1 MASIPSASVPR
12 SLAVPRVVVRHSALV
27 RVCHW
32 VNALCF
38 LILLMSGLQIFN
50 AHSSLSW
57 GAATD
62 FEHPF
67 LSFSAKEND
76 NGDVTA
82 GETTLFGH
90 TFDTTGLFG
99 ASRGSDGEMEERGF
113 PSWATL
119 PAEQDLAMG
128 RRWHFF
134 FAWLLVINGLVYVAN
149 LVAARHFRDLWPA
162 LPTSA
167 RSRERCAITPLL
179 RFPKGKEALHYNVLQ
194 KLAYLSVVVA
204 FPMLVLAGLTMSPA
218 MDVSVSLAACD
229 LPRTPVGADSPFRA
243 GRLSRCLRRGAS
255 GDGARVRRL
264 QQHAVHDHRPLP
276 HRGGRAMK
284 PRLSAQPSHLLEA
297 LRPAASCRLPDAAS
311 NRARPA

>member
-1 MASIPSASVPR
+1 M
-12 SLAVPRVVVRHSALV
+12 LV

-38 LILLMSGLQIFN
+38 FILLMSGLQIFN
-50 AHSSLSW
+50 AHPSLSW
-57 GAATD
+57 GRATN
-62 FEHPF
+62 FEDPF

-76 NGDVTA
+76 DGDVTA
-82 GETTLFGH
+82 GETTVFGH

-134 FAWLLVINGLVYVAN
+134 FAWLLVINGLVYVSEPRRGPPFSRSLAEPRRSPRAPAN
-149 LVAARHFRDLWPA
+149 G
-162 LPTSA
+162 A
-167 RSRERCAITPLL
+167 RSRAL

-204 FPMLVLAGLTMSPA
+204 FPILVLAGLTMSPA
-218 MDVSVSLAACD
+218 MDSAFPWLLTIFHGRQSARTVHFVLA
-229 LPRTPVGADSPFRA
+229 T
-243 GRLSRCLRRGAS
+243 CLVAF
-255 GDGARVRRL
+255 V
-264 QQHAVHDHRPLP
+264 AVHLAMVLLSGVFNNMHSMITGPLP
-276 HRGGRAMK
+276 DRGGRAMK
-284 PRLSAQPSHLLEA
+284 PGSLFSRRAILKAS
-297 LRPAASCRLPDAAS
+297 RPAVSCRLPDAAS
-311 NRARPA
+311 ICATLR

>member
-1 MASIPSASVPR
+1 MASLTSASAPR
-12 SLAVPRVVVRHSALV
+12 AGELPRVVLRHSALV

-149 LVAARHFRDLWPA
+149 LVAARHFRDLWPSVA
-162 LPTSA
+162 DLRAIPRAVA
-167 RSRERCAITPLL
+167 RSRPSSVSQRQGGASLQRAAEARVLKRRRRLSDPRSRRAHDVARD
-179 RFPKGKEALHYNVLQ
+179 RF
-194 KLAYLSVVVA
+194 
-204 FPMLVLAGLTMSPA
+204 
-218 MDVSVSLAACD
+218 SVSLALALFHGRQSARTVHFVLAAC
-229 LPRTPVGADSPFRA
+229 LVAFVVVHLVMVLVSGVFNNMRSMIT
-243 GRLSRCLRRGAS
+243 GRYRIEE
-255 GDGARVRRL
+255 DAR
-264 QQHAVHDHRPLP
+264 
-276 HRGGRAMK
+276 
-284 PRLSAQPSHLLEA
+284 
-297 LRPAASCRLPDAAS
+297 
-311 NRARPA
+311 